1 MDVALYLIREGS
13 PPRRLALSGD
23 VTTIGRAEGC
33 DLRVP
38 LGEISRK
45 HCTIVVSDNGL
56 VIQDLG
62 SSNGT
67 FVNSKRIQQAQLSAG
82 DSLRLGS
89 LLFVVQLDGEPPEH
103 QLQEVSE
110 KTTGGG
116 STGDTKPPEEVEVDE
131 ELIDA
136 LEDDDDDF
144 P

>member
-13 PPRRLALSGD
+13 PPRRFALSGD

-45 HCTIVVSDNGL
+45 HCTIVVSDNAL

-67 FVNSKRIQQAQLSAG
+67 FVNSRRVQQARLSAG

-110 KTTGGG
+110 KTTGGTTG
-116 STGDTKPPEEVEVDE
+116 GDTKPPEEPDVDE

-136 LEDDDDDF
+136 LEDDDDF